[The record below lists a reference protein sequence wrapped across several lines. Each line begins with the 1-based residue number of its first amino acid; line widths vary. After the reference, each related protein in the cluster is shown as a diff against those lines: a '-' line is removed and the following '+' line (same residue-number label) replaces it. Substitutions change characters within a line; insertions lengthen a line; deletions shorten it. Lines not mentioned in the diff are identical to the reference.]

1 MIQSPFFSTEGLTST
16 SANYLA
22 NKAKNYYTTL
32 EDKLNHL
39 CFFQTDMQIAG
50 MDVTTVD
57 NGTSKEIFDK
67 IEQDIKDIAE
77 AKSLIAWLREA
88 IKERENFVHQVEV
101 LNPKKYSEETGDIQ
115 PIEPNW
121 EEPMSQKEYLNSL
134 SIKDRQRYLTLET
147 YAATIGQLIHPD
159 GGLFEAR
166 KAFNEAI
173 VKPFVVKENGRDTI
187 IYSRTQNF
195 RQKEVDDL
203 FFKLQNKQREYQA
216 EFNGMKHKM
225 DLALEADRIKVETEF
240 QAKLAE
246 FKPLNKE
253 FNSRFKIWKEDK
265 MKEVQKLKIVI
276 PNNLKEIYEKINS
289 L

>member
-1 MIQSPFFSTEGLTST
+1 MIQSPFFSTEGLTQT

-50 MDVTTVD
+50 MEVTTID
-57 NGTSKEIFDK
+57 NGTSPETFNK

-88 IKERENFVHQVEV
+88 IKERDNLIHQVEV
-101 LNPKKYSEETGDIQ
+101 LNPAKYSEETGDIK
-115 PIEPNW
+115 PEEPDW
-121 EEPMSQKEYLNSL
+121 KEPMSQKEYLDTL

-147 YAATIGQLIHPD
+147 YAATIGQFIHPN
-159 GGLFEAR
+159 GSLSEAR
-166 KAFNEAI
+166 KHFNEAI

-187 IYSRTQNF
+187 IYTRTQNF

-203 FFKLQNKQREYQA
+203 FFRLQNQQREYQA

-225 DLALEADRIKVETEF
+225 DQVLEADNIRVETEY

-246 FKPLNKE
+246 YKPLNRE
-253 FNSRFKIWKEDK
+253 FNSRFKIWKENK

-276 PNNLKEIYEKINS
+276 PNNLKDIYEKINS